1 VENISFIFLMK
12 TIKEILMFVEEN
24 IDMLDDPSEQV

>member
-1 VENISFIFLMK
+1 MK

-24 IDMLDDPSEQV
+24 IDMLDDPSEQVYLLFIIEC